1 MIIFRQTLILFFV
14 LVISAITTEIRS
26 QNTMQ
31 IHDAE
36 VPFGQQV
43 TISISITNTDAFV
56 GFQLDIPLSATFGY
70 VANSAVLNPARSNG
84 HMLSASLVNSN
95 STLRI
100 ISFSINNTPF
110 IGNSGEVASFILLA
124 GTVPGTSTL
133 VITDGLISDAGS
145 NNIMTAG
152 INGTLTLLA
161 PNIQVTPASHD
172 FGSNPLGTYADRD
185 VNIQNSG
192 NLPLDVSDIGINSP
206 HFENLGSGTF
216 TLAAGQSTTRTVRFN
231 ATIKG
236 TYNQTMSIESTDPD
250 QAVSTV
256 NLNAIAFA
264 VNELHCGNMLVAS
277 GLQDTLSLSINNME
291 PFVGF
296 QFDLLL
302 PAPLSYLIGSA
313 VLNPARSNGHQIIAN
328 MINDNTLRVVGF
340 SATNQVFT
348 GDDGV
353 VMSLSFDV
361 NGTGGWYPLNL
372 AGVIIGDETGDN
384 IVSASYNGSLTI
396 TAPDIHTDNNLTF
409 GNVPVNDSS
418 DQNLLIYN
426 YGQEDLSISSI
437 IFTNSD
443 FSSEAVYPI
452 IILPGQ
458 SQQVQVDF
466 TPSDLGISNGQM
478 RIYSDDP
485 DENPFN
491 VSLNANVFSPNYI
504 TVPDL
509 LAGQGTTTTLNVSV
523 ENYDEFVGFQFDIVL
538 PTGISYI
545 NSSSTLNLSRKQ
557 DHSVLVSTLENGA
570 IRVLAFSLQQLPFLG
585 NEGTVVSF
593 GLAINDETTLG
604 IHPINIQNA
613 ILGDSNS
620 QNILWSVN
628 QGSIDVVALKA
639 ISVNIFLEGPFTG
652 GSMDT
657 TLKNSGLL
665 PLIQPFNTSPWNYS
679 GSETA
684 VEIPDDVVDWVLV
697 ELRDAV
703 SPAMATPATI
713 LAGWPKAL
721 FIRQNGS
728 VVNVEGNQPGIL
740 SETVQNNL
748 YIVVR
753 HRNHLDVL
761 SNGPLVLAGNT
772 YTYDFTDAITKAYG
786 GALGYKQIASGVF
799 GMVAGDSDADGE
811 VSVLDFSTWASQFGG
826 SGVYSKADNDLDGEV
841 SVLDFS
847 KWAINFGSGNP
858 VSNPEDQI
866 RYRSQVL
873 K

>member
-14 LVISAITTEIRS
+14 LAISAITTEIRS

-56 GFQLDIPLSATFGY
+56 GFQLDIPLPATFGY

-110 IGNSGEVASFILLA
+110 IGNSGVVASFILLA

-302 PAPLSYLIGSA
+302 PAPLSYLSGSA
-313 VLNPARSNGHQIIAN
+313 VLNPARSNGHQITAN
-328 MINDNTLRVVGF
+328 MINDNTLRVIGF
-340 SATNQVFT
+340 SATNQTFT

-372 AGVIIGDETGDN
+372 SGVLIGDEFGDN
-384 IVSASYNGSLTI
+384 VVSASYNGGLTI
-396 TAPDIHTDNNLTF
+396 TAPDIHANNTLDF
-409 GNVPVNDSS
+409 GNVAINASS
-418 DQNLLIYN
+418 SQNMTIYN
-426 YGQEDLSISSI
+426 YGQENLNISSI
-437 IFTNSD
+437 NFTNPA
-443 FSSEAVYPI
+443 FSTDAVLPI
-452 IILPGQ
+452 TIIPGQ

-466 TPSDLGISNGQM
+466 VPITLGLINGQM
-478 RIYSDDP
+478 RIFSDDP
-485 DENPFN
+485 DENPFT
-491 VSLNANVFSPNYI
+491 VSLSANVFSPNYI
-504 TVPDL
+504 TVANV
-509 LAGQGTTTTLNVSV
+509 LAGAGTTTTLNISV
-523 ENYDEFVGFQFDIVL
+523 ENYNEFVGFQFDVVL
-538 PTGISYI
+538 PTGVTYI
-545 NSSSTLNLSRKQ
+545 NSSASLNQSRKQ
-557 DHSVLVSTLENGA
+557 DHSILVSTLENGA
-570 IRVLAFSLQQLPFLG
+570 IRILAFSLQQLPFLG
-585 NEGTVVSF
+585 NEGTVVSL
-593 GLAINDETTLG
+593 GLSIDEGMAIGNYPIILENALLG
-604 IHPINIQNA
+604 N
-613 ILGDSNS
+613 SNS
-620 QNILWSVN
+620 QNILWAVN
-628 QGSIDVVALKA
+628 QGSIQIVALKA
-639 ISVNIFLEGPFTG
+639 VDVNIFLEGPYIG
-652 GSMDT
+652 DSMST
-657 TLKNSGLL
+657 TLQNIGLL
-665 PLIQPFNTSPWNYS
+665 PLMQPFNTNPWNYT
-679 GSETA
+679 GLETA
-684 VEIPDDVVDWVLV
+684 IQIPDDVVDWVLV

-703 SPAMATPATI
+703 SPEMATPSTI
-713 LAGWPKAL
+713 LAGWPRAL
-721 FIRQNGS
+721 FLKQNGS
-728 VVNVEGNQPGIL
+728 LADVQGNQPGIL
-740 SETVQNNL
+740 SENVQHNL
-748 YIVVR
+748 YIVIR

-761 SNGPLVLAGNT
+761 SNGPLVLSGNT